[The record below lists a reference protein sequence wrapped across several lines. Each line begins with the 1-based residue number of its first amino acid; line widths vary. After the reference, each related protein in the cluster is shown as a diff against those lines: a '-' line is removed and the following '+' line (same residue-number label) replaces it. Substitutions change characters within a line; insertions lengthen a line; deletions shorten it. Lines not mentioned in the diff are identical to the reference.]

1 MKKILAILLSL
12 LTLLSCGFLSAC
24 SAEKTQPDTPDTET
38 VWEMVSEAYIY
49 AFPLVLTDATKTLST
64 NTDGTM
70 TGRAP
75 INQFNHAKKLADASF
90 RTVVT
95 PNVDTVYSQAWI
107 DISTEPMVYVLPETD
122 RFCNVQLLDAWTNTA
137 AVLDKAGA
145 YAIALPG
152 WEGELPDGVTRVDVP
167 TATMWSIT
175 RTVLSG
181 NEDLPNVY
189 AIQEQMQLLPLSAY
203 VQGGEYAAPQGAYK
217 EENDFVPVNKVLSM
231 TPAEF
236 FNTANALM
244 QVNPPAD
251 ADKELLKK
259 LSAINVGAEKA
270 DLGLTADVKPA
281 TDFTAKANAAVY
293 DELDFDDKR
302 EYEFATRGLI
312 DAPETLELKD
322 EDGKILWSQ
331 EAYAF
336 LDDYEKAPDSVN
348 PSLWENTKNNHAYGL
363 FEVTDGIYQ
372 VRGYDMANLTVVK
385 GDTGWIVFDTLMSV
399 ECSQAAMQL
408 IEKNLGK
415 FPVKAVIVSHSHA
428 DHFGGIAGVMAKE
441 DKADETLSIEDQLA
455 SGKIP
460 VITPVGF
467 TEHSVKE
474 NVYAGKGMGRRSNY
488 QYGILLTPGVTGK
501 LAQGIGMGQS
511 TGTVSFM
518 TPSYEITQSG
528 EKLTIDG
535 VELEFQLTPGTE
547 APAEMNTWLPQYKAL
562 WMAENC
568 TGTLHNLYT
577 LRGAE
582 VRDGAAWA
590 SYITEAISLYGKDA
604 EVTFQSHNWPHWGNN
619 VVNDYMVNTAA
630 VYKFINDQTL
640 TYINQG
646 YTSDEISNMIKLPEA
661 LNKIWYTRQ
670 YYGTVAHNAK
680 AVYQKFMGWY
690 DSNPVNLNPLMP
702 SDSAKK
708 WVEYLGNVDK
718 VLQMAK
724 ADFDKGEYQWVAE
737 VTNTIVFVDPTN
749 TDARLLCAD
758 ALEQLGYQAESGPW
772 RNEYLTAAQ
781 ELRHGNANFTA
792 STKSTGDM
800 VKALSAPMLF
810 DYMAIVMDKQALA
823 DRDFTMNVL
832 LPDVGEQHMLRMKNG
847 VLLVYA
853 DTLSDDADVS
863 ITCPKN
869 ALFAILTNNQETVA
883 KAVKVEGSAE
893 LLALMME
900 NMNQIP
906 ITGTNPFNI
915 IEP

>member
-95 PNVDTVYSQAWI
+95 PNVDTVYSQAWL

-281 TDFTAKANAAVY
+281 TDFTAKANAAIY
-293 DELDFDDKR
+293 DELDFDDKQ

-415 FPVKAVIVSHSHA
+415 FPVKAVIISHSHV

-646 YTSDEISNMIKLPEA
+646 YTSDEISNMIELPEA

-702 SDSAKK
+702 NDSAKK
-708 WVEYLGNVDK
+708 WVEYLGDVDN

-737 VTNTIVFVDPTN
+737 VTNTIVFADPTN

-800 VKALSAPMLF
+800 VKVLSAPMLF

-823 DRDFTMNVL
+823 DRDFTMNVI
-832 LPDVGEQHMLRMKNG
+832 LPDVGEQHMLRVKNG

-869 ALFAILTNNQETVA
+869 ALFAILTNNQETVTQ
-883 KAVKVEGSAE
+883 AVKVEGSAE
-893 LLALMME
+893 LLTLMME
-900 NMNQIP
+900 NMNQFP
-906 ITGTNPFNI
+906 ITEANPFNI

>member
-1 MKKILAILLSL
+1 MAMKRIAAILLTSVL
-12 LTLLSCGFLSAC
+12 LLSCVGCA
-24 SAEKTQPDTPDTET
+24 Q
-38 VWEMVSEAYIY
+38 
-49 AFPLVLTDATKTLST
+49 
-64 NTDGTM
+64 DGL
-70 TGRAP
+70 
-75 INQFNHAKKLADASF
+75 K
-90 RTVVT
+90 
-95 PNVDTVYSQAWI
+95 
-107 DISTEPMVYVLPETD
+107 EP
-122 RFCNVQLLDAWTNTA
+122 
-137 AVLDKAGA
+137 
-145 YAIALPG
+145 
-152 WEGELPDGVTRVDVP
+152 
-167 TATMWSIT
+167 
-175 RTVLSG
+175 
-181 NEDLPNVY
+181 
-189 AIQEQMQLLPLSAY
+189 
-203 VQGGEYAAPQGAYK
+203 
-217 EENDFVPVNKVLSM
+217 
-231 TPAEF
+231 
-236 FNTANALM
+236 
-244 QVNPPAD
+244 
-251 ADKELLKK
+251 
-259 LSAINVGAEKA
+259 GAEKA
-270 DLGLTADVKPA
+270 DLGLTAEVKPA

-293 DELDFDDKR
+293 DELDFDDKQ

-322 EDGKILWSQ
+322 ENGTILWSQ

-348 PSLWENTKNNHAYGL
+348 PSLWENTKNNHA
-363 FEVTDGIYQ
+363 
-372 VRGYDMANLTVVK
+372 YDMANLTVVK

-415 FPVKAVIVSHSHA
+415 FPVKAVIISHSHA

-646 YTSDEISNMIKLPEA
+646 YTSDEISNMIELPEA

-708 WVEYLGNVDK
+708 WVEYLGDVDK

-737 VTNTIVFVDPTN
+737 VTNTIVFADPTN

-823 DRDFTMNVL
+823 DRDFTMNVI
-832 LPDVGEQHMLRMKNG
+832 LPDVGEQHMLRVKNG

-893 LLALMME
+893 LLTLMME
-900 NMNQIP
+900 NMNQFP
-906 ITGTNPFNI
+906 ITGATPFNI

>member
-95 PNVDTVYSQAWI
+95 PNVDTVYSQAWL

-189 AIQEQMQLLPLSAY
+189 AIQEQMQLLPLLAY

-236 FNTANALM
+236 FNTANALI

-293 DELDFDDKR
+293 DELDFDDKQ

-415 FPVKAVIVSHSHA
+415 FPVKAVIISHSHV

-646 YTSDEISNMIKLPEA
+646 YTSDEISNMIELPEA

-708 WVEYLGNVDK
+708 WVEYLGDVDNA
-718 VLQMAK
+718 LQMAK

-737 VTNTIVFVDPTN
+737 VTNTIVFADPTN

-800 VKALSAPMLF
+800 VKVLSAPMLF

-823 DRDFTMNVL
+823 DRDFTMNVI
-832 LPDVGEQHMLRMKNG
+832 LPDVGEQHMLRVKNG

-869 ALFAILTNNQETVA
+869 ALFAILTNNQETVTQ
-883 KAVKVEGSAE
+883 AVKVEGSAE
-893 LLALMME
+893 LLTLMME
-900 NMNQIP
+900 NMNQFP
-906 ITGTNPFNI
+906 ITEANPFNI

>member
-95 PNVDTVYSQAWI
+95 PNVDTVYSQAWL

-189 AIQEQMQLLPLSAY
+189 AIQEQMQLLPLLAY

-236 FNTANALM
+236 FNTANALI

-281 TDFTAKANAAVY
+281 TDFTAKANAAIY
-293 DELDFDDKR
+293 DELDFDDKQ

-415 FPVKAVIVSHSHA
+415 FPVKAVIISHSHV

-646 YTSDEISNMIKLPEA
+646 YTSDEISNMIELPEA

-708 WVEYLGNVDK
+708 WVEYLGDVDN

-737 VTNTIVFVDPTN
+737 VTNTIVFADPTN

-800 VKALSAPMLF
+800 VKVLSAPMLF

-823 DRDFTMNVL
+823 DRDFTMNVI
-832 LPDVGEQHMLRMKNG
+832 LPDVGEQHMLRVKNG

-869 ALFAILTNNQETVA
+869 ALFAILTNNQETVTQ
-883 KAVKVEGSAE
+883 AVKVEGSAE
-893 LLALMME
+893 LLTLMME
-900 NMNQIP
+900 NMNQFP
-906 ITGTNPFNI
+906 ITEANPFNI